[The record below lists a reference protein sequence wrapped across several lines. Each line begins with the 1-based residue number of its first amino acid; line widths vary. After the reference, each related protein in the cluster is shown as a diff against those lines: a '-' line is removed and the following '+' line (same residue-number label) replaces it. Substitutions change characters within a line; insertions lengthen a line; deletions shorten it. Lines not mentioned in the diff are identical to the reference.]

1 MFDKIVPALMA
12 RRAEKGLWPPLCLF
26 AKKIKRCPVMD
37 FSPFSTAD
45 LTNESTC
52 TIQKCNSVRVV
63 FAKFG
68 FGMFNQVAKQ
78 LKNRILELKA
88 IDFRLKCQRH
98 TADN

>member
-1 MFDKIVPALMA
+1 MLATTSLKLPDAL
-12 RRAEKGLWPPLCLF
+12 KTTI
-26 AKKIKRCPVMD
+26 AKV
-37 FSPFSTAD
+37 A
-45 LTNESTC
+45 TC

>member
-1 MFDKIVPALMA
+1 MSLVGGAFQSDVELFSAYPFNSTLDKRHFSRHPRLDWT
-12 RRAEKGLWPPLCLF
+12 RL
-26 AKKIKRCPVMD
+26 AKI
-37 FSPFSTAD
+37 T
-45 LTNESTC
+45 TC